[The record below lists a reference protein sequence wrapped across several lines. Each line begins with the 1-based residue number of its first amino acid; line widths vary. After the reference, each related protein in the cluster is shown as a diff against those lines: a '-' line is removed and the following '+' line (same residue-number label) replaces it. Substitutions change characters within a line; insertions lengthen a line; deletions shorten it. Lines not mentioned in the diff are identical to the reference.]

1 MARIRSIKPEFWT
14 SEQVMECSPL
24 ARLLFIGLW
33 NFCDDAGNHPAS
45 ARTIKAEIFPADDIS
60 TDDVSRLL
68 DELSSNGLI
77 TLYTAQDKDFW
88 HVTGWHHQKIDKPTY
103 KYPEFSE
110 SARRTLDDSSPP
122 EGKGEDRER
131 IGRGEEVGKITET
144 TTKAA
149 VDNSKPVTYA
159 PLPMAPDWTP
169 SEQFDSLAKSA
180 GLLLGERSPV
190 EEMKEF
196 RAYWLTQPNMRRT
209 ESEWDYAFIK
219 HLKALAARGSGR
231 SPPGRQTKS
240 QVAANSLY
248 EPDQKPQP
256 GGRHAQLE

>member
-60 TDDVSRLL
+60 TDDISRLL

-77 TLYTAQDKDFW
+77 TLYTAQDKDYW

-103 KYPEFSE
+103 KYPEFLE
-110 SARRTLDDSSPP
+110 SARRTLGEPSPP
-122 EGKGEDRER
+122 ERKGEDRER

-144 TTKAA
+144 TTR
-149 VDNSKPVTYA
+149 KPVILKPA
-159 PLPMAPDWTP
+159 PMHPDWIP
-169 SEQFDSLAKSA
+169 SDQFDSIAKSA
-180 GLLLGERSPV
+180 GLVFGKDSPV

-196 RAYWLTQPNMRRT
+196 RAYWLTQPNMHRT

-219 HLKALAARGSGR
+219 HLKAIAARGSGR
-231 SPPGRQTKS
+231 APPGRQSRS

-248 EPDQKPQP
+248 DNDQQGQT
-256 GGRHAQLE
+256 GGVHAKQIK